1 MTADKFNE
9 KFSEGEA
16 VRYYPVKGE
25 FKYRACKTR
34 SPAWELGH
42 GAAVVAITGQSGSVS
57 VDHITK
63 VLP

>member
-1 MTADKFNE
+1 MNAEQFNTQYPV
-9 KFSEGEA
+9 GTP
-16 VRYYPVKGE
+16 VRYYATKGRLE
-25 FKYRACKTR
+25 YRSAKTR